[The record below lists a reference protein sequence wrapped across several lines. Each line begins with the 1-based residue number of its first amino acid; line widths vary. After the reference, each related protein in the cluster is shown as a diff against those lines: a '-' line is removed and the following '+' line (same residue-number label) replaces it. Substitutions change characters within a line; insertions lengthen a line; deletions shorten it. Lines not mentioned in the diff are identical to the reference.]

1 MNIGVLMC
9 DLFSASSTRLRDHAM
24 HNLSTCVNG
33 SSEVAS
39 PLVPLKAQDIA
50 LFILPKLHQLLSA
63 PKQPIESVSKFC
75 KDLVSSPPMAKA
87 LATSGEC
94 SRLADYLIEP
104 NERISTLAICSLRQ
118 MIRMETAVVK
128 AAYRSLATAV
138 PQLPIPSSPQEPY
151 HPAVNFIEEMAPK
164 IIEDCFNNSLWDAI
178 SPLVDHKITCI
189 RQVVLS
195 KIALEAQLSD
205 RTQHGIVEAHTLGLL
220 DHHFESSSPSP
231 EVVDCFV
238 RILPSIATKLC
249 RNHNRVLWLL
259 RRLSD
264 PSPQI
269 NGAVTQALQASAMK
283 NDSTIHDI
291 FVKAEVLRHLHD
303 LPTQSSFSITRLI
316 CDLLPV
322 LAIAHARKNKCS
334 AIIRFID
341 HPEVAVSN
349 SCLLACTKIVESTVE
364 NRANLYAVFAR
375 LNFAK
380 ESSVKLCDIAMPAF
394 CRDWAAEGAFTN
406 IAKLLTHQER
416 SIRLA
421 ASRVWLEVVSNTP
434 SARAKIINDNLLGIF
449 FDLCNSPNDDSIKLG
464 YQTLPFMALE
474 ISRAG
479 VGPSRQ
485 LVNYLSHSLPEL
497 RQSTLQSI
505 RIIAEGSD
513 SDRSVLLEAGAFSA
527 VILAFQTNP
536 QEATEIAHRFLISM
550 VSAVSTSSDACW
562 SLLQLLE

>member
-1 MNIGVLMC
+1 MC

-24 HNLSTCVNG
+24 HNLSTCING
-33 SSEVAS
+33 SSEVTP

-63 PKQPIESVSKFC
+63 PKEPIESVSKFC

-94 SRLADYLIEP
+94 SRLTDYLVDP
-104 NERISTLAICSLRQ
+104 NERISTLAISSLRQ

-128 AAYRSLATAV
+128 AAYGSLATTV
-138 PQLPIPSSPQEPY
+138 SQLPIPSSPQEPY
-151 HPAVNFIEEMAPK
+151 HPAVKFIEEMAPK
-164 IIEDCFNNSLWDAI
+164 IIEDCFNNSLWGAI
-178 SPLVDHKITCI
+178 SPLVDHKIICI

-195 KIALEAQLSD
+195 KITLEAQLSD

-264 PSPQI
+264 PSPKI

-283 NDSTIHDI
+283 HDSTIHDI
-291 FVKAEVLRHLHD
+291 FVKADVLRHLHD
-303 LPTQSSFSITRLI
+303 LPTQSSFNTTRLI

-322 LAIAHARKNKCS
+322 LAIAHARKNQCS
-334 AIIRFID
+334 AIIHFID
-341 HPEVAVSN
+341 HPEVAISN

-364 NRANLYAVFAR
+364 NRANLHAVFSR

-380 ESSVKLCDIAMPAF
+380 ESSLKLCEIAMPAF
-394 CRDWAAEGAFTN
+394 CRDWAAEGVFIN
-406 IAKLLTHQER
+406 IAKLLTHQAR
-416 SIRLA
+416 CVRLA
-421 ASRVWLEVVSNTP
+421 AGRVWLEVVSNTP
-434 SARAKIINDNLLGIF
+434 SGRAKIVNDNLLGVF
-449 FDLCNSPNDDSIKLG
+449 FDLCNSPNDDSVKLG

-485 LVNYLSHSLPEL
+485 LVNYLSHNLPEL

-527 VILAFQTNP
+527 IILAFKTNP

-550 VSAVSTSSDACW
+550 VPAVSTSSDACW